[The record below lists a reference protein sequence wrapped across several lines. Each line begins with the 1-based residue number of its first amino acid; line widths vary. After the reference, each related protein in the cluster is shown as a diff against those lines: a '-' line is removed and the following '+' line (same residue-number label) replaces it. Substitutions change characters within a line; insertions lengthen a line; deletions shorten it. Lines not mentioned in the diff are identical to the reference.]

1 MLGMPRAPQGTDA
14 SPDDDALLEAARAA
28 MTRAWSPYSRFRVG
42 AALLAED
49 GTVFPGCNVENA
61 SFGLT
66 ICAER
71 TAVVKAV
78 SEGRTR
84 FLAIAV
90 VTDADRPL
98 QPCGACRQVLAEFA
112 PDLRVLAAGRVGPHA
127 EARLSDLLPGAFTGS
142 ELEASSER
150 GPEREQG

>member
-1 MLGMPRAPQGTDA
+1 MPRNVQGKGT
-14 SPDDDALLEAARAA
+14 SQTDDALLRAARAA
-28 MTRAWSPYSRFRVG
+28 MARAWSPYSRFRVG

-49 GTVFPGCNVENA
+49 GTVFSGCNVENA

-90 VTDADRPL
+90 VTDSDRPL
-98 QPCGACRQVLAEFA
+98 QPCGACRQFLAEFA
-112 PDLRVLAAGRVGPHA
+112 PDLRVLAAGREGAH
-127 EARLSDLLPGAFTGS
+127 EETRLSELLPGAFTGS
-142 ELEASSER
+142 DFGEADDSGRRDPGRER
-150 GPEREQG
+150 G